1 MPVAKCRTT
10 RADVLPIV
18 TGEPIGGAAST
29 WSAAPS
35 IERSINAAGYWRPSG
50 VVRVVAY
57 FEHIGRIEGMIARNF
72 ESCFA
77 IDMQLSTPKREQLTE
92 TFAWLVNR
100 HTHGTPDNRLRNSGS

>member
-1 MPVAKCRTT
+1 VISQRYSLASAPKVSAGSASSNSSAMPVAKCRTT

-50 VVRVVAY
+50 VVKVARLPKGLVRRSLRAVVD
-57 FEHIGRIEGMIARNF
+57 EPRENLL
-72 ESCFA
+72 
-77 IDMQLSTPKREQLTE
+77 QLL
-92 TFAWLVNR
+92 AL
-100 HTHGTPDNRLRNSGS
+100 